1 MNRAFLVSLTL
12 SITLAAAS
20 ASAEVIDRILA
31 VVEGQI
37 ITLSDARAAL
47 RLDLV
52 PADVSEDPI
61 AAVMQR
67 LIDRRLMLAEVER
80 YAPAEPPA
88 SAIEARLASIQA
100 RFKDA
105 LGLEIALNQTAMTRE
120 ELQRHIRDTLRIDAY
135 LQQRFSITV
144 EPSQDD
150 MQRYY
155 REHQAELTADGV
167 LRPFGEVAERIRAR
181 LIEER
186 RDPIVREWIEG
197 LRRRGNVVIVYLPG
211 RG

>member
-1 MNRAFLVSLTL
+1 VPELPTRA
-12 SITLAAAS
+12 
-20 ASAEVIDRILA
+20 
-31 VVEGQI
+31 
-37 ITLSDARAAL
+37 
-47 RLDLV
+47 
-52 PADVSEDPI
+52 
-61 AAVMQR
+61 
-67 LIDRRLMLAEVER
+67 
-80 YAPAEPPA
+80 AEPPA
-88 SAIEARLASIQA
+88 SAIDARLASIQA

-155 REHQAELTADGV
+155 REHPAELTVDGV
-167 LRPFGEVAERIRAR
+167 LRPFSEVAERIRAR

-211 RG
+211 RA

>member
-1 MNRAFLVSLTL
+1 MNRAFLVFFTL
-12 SITLAAAS
+12 SMTLTAPS
-20 ASAEVIDRILA
+20 SSAEVIDRILA

-88 SAIEARLASIQA
+88 SAIDARLASIQA

-135 LQQRFSITV
+135 LQQRLSITV
-144 EPSQDD
+144 EPSPDD

-155 REHQAELTADGV
+155 REHPAELTADGV
-167 LRPFGEVAERIRAR
+167 LRPFAEVAERIRAR

>member
-1 MNRAFLVSLTL
+1 MNRAFLVCLTL
-12 SITLAAAS
+12 SMTLTAPS
-20 ASAEVIDRILA
+20 AGAEVIDRILA

-52 PADVSEDPI
+52 PADVSDDPI

-88 SAIEARLASIQA
+88 SAIDARLASIQA

-155 REHQAELTADGV
+155 REHPAELTADGV
-167 LRPFGEVAERIRAR
+167 LRPFPEVAERIRAR